1 MNVLS
6 RYQQWRRF
14 DNQALGFATDNFN
27 KIFSSSDPLLSSMR
41 NIGMKIIESS
51 GFSKRV
57 FMRQAAGLNGDLPEL
72 MR

>member
-1 MNVLS
+1 
-6 RYQQWRRF
+6 
-14 DNQALGFATDNFN
+14 
-27 KIFSSSDPLLSSMR
+27 MR

-51 GFSKRV
+51 GFSKRA